1 MERFLQGVADFSAWL
16 WGIPLITMLLVSGLY
31 MTFKLGFFQFRY
43 IGYIFGQTFGSIFRR
58 PKGEGTVTPFQALTS
73 ALSST
78 IGAANIV
85 GVPAAIMFG
94 GPGAIFW
101 MWVIALIGMA
111 LKFAESV
118 LAVEY
123 REKNGNGEFV
133 GGPMYYMTKG
143 LNMKWLGVWFS
154 FALMIELIPSIM
166 VQGNSIANTV
176 QATFNVPVLWT
187 GIITAVLVSI
197 VVFGGIKRI
206 GKVTEIFV
214 PFMALL
220 YVGGAVVIL
229 LMNVK
234 AVPEFFMLIFSN
246 AFSPAPVMGGFAGA
260 AIVEVIRWGFARGL
274 YSNEAGLGTAPIAHA
289 AATTDHP
296 VRQGFWA
303 VIGIVVD
310 TLIVCTATAFVILSS
325 GVWTEEGAM
334 ENSSALTSLAFE
346 QYFGDFGA
354 ILVTI
359 ALIFFVLSTILVVV
373 FYGAKQ
379 AEFLFG
385 LKAAHGMQVVYIIAV
400 VLGAIGAAEVIWG
413 FLDIM
418 LAAILIPN
426 VIAILLLSNKV
437 KDLKNEFFSS
447 DEYYRKD
454 LKVKK
459 RAKRQKA
466 AREGYES

>member
-1 MERFLQGVADFSAWL
+1 MDRFLQGIADFSAWL
-16 WGIPLITMLLVSGLY
+16 WGIPLITMLLASGLY

-43 IGYIFGQTFGSIFRR
+43 FGYIVGQTFGSIFKK
-58 PKGEGTVTPFQALTS
+58 PKGEGTVTPLQALTS

-94 GPGAIFW
+94 GPGAVFW

-111 LKFAESV
+111 LKFSESV

-123 REKNGNGEFV
+123 REINEKGEYV

-143 LNMKWLGVWFS
+143 LGMKWLGVWFS

-166 VQGNSIANTV
+166 VQGNSVANTV
-176 QATFNVPVLWT
+176 EASFNIPPLWT
-187 GIITAVLVSI
+187 GIASAILVSI

-214 PFMALL
+214 PFMALF
-220 YVGGAVVIL
+220 YVGGAFVIL
-229 LMNVK
+229 LMNVS

-274 YSNEAGLGTAPIAHA
+274 YSNESGLGTAPIAHA

-303 VIGIVVD
+303 VIGVVVD
-310 TLIVCTATAFVILSS
+310 TLIVCTATAFVVLSS
-325 GVWTEEGAM
+325 GVWMEEGAM
-334 ENSSALTSLAFE
+334 ENSSALTTLAFE
-346 QYFGDFGA
+346 SYFGTFGG

-359 ALIFFVLSTILVVV
+359 ALIFFVFSTILVVI

-385 LKAAHGMQVVYIIAV
+385 LKASYGIQMVYVLAV
-400 VLGAIGAAEVIWG
+400 ILGAVGAAEVIWG

-426 VIAILLLSNKV
+426 LIAILLLSKKV
-437 KDLKNEFFSS
+437 KQLKTEFFTS
-447 DEYYRKD
+447 DKYYKKD
-454 LKVKK
+454 MKAKKV
-459 RAKRQKA
+459 AKAK
-466 AREGYES
+466 

>member
-1 MERFLQGVADFSAWL
+1 MERFLQGIADFSAWL

-43 IGYIFGQTFGSIFRR
+43 FGYIVGQTFGSIFRR

>member
-1 MERFLQGVADFSAWL
+1 MEGFLKGIADFSAWF
-16 WGIPLITMLLVSGLY
+16 WGVPLITLLLISGLY
-31 MTFKLGFFQFRY
+31 MTVKLGFFQFRY
-43 IGYIFGQTFGSIFRR
+43 FGYIVGQTFGSVFKK

-94 GPGAIFW
+94 GPGAVFW

-123 REKNGNGEFV
+123 REKNAKGEFV

-143 LNMKWLGVWFS
+143 LNMKWLGIWFS

-166 VQGNSIANTV
+166 VQGNSIATTV
-176 QATFNVPVLWT
+176 EATFDIPALWT
-187 GIITAVLVSI
+187 GIATAVLVSI

-214 PFMALL
+214 PFMAFV
-220 YVGGAVVIL
+220 YVGGALVIL
-229 LMNVK
+229 LMNIS

-289 AATTDHP
+289 AAMTDHP

-303 VIGIVVD
+303 VIGVVVD
-310 TLIVCTATAFVILSS
+310 TLIVCTATAFVVLSS

-346 QYFGDFGA
+346 SYFGQFGA
-354 ILVTI
+354 VLVTI
-359 ALIFFVLSTILVVV
+359 SLIFFVLSTILVVV

-385 LKAAHGMQVVYIIAV
+385 MKASYGMQVVYIVAV
-400 VLGAIGAAEVIWG
+400 IFGAVGAAEVIWG

-426 VIAILLLSNKV
+426 VIAILLLSKKV
-437 KDLKNEFFSS
+437 KALTTEFFTS
-447 DEYYRKD
+447 DQYYIKD
-454 LKVKK
+454 QKEKK
-459 RAKRQKA
+459 RNKQKKT
-466 AREGYES
+466 ARAGYDT

>member
-1 MERFLQGVADFSAWL
+1 MDRFLQGIADFSAWL
-16 WGIPLITMLLVSGLY
+16 WGIPLITMLLASGLY

-43 IGYIFGQTFGSIFRR
+43 FGYIVGQTFGSIFKK
-58 PKGEGTVTPFQALTS
+58 PKGEGTVTPLQALTS

-111 LKFAESV
+111 LKFSESV

-123 REKNGNGEFV
+123 REINGNGEYV

-143 LNMKWLGVWFS
+143 LGMKWLGVWFS

-166 VQGNSIANTV
+166 VQGNSVANTV
-176 QATFNVPVLWT
+176 EASFNIPPLWT
-187 GIITAVLVSI
+187 GIASAILVSI

-214 PFMALL
+214 PFMALF
-220 YVGGAVVIL
+220 YVGGAFVIL
-229 LMNVK
+229 LMNVS
-234 AVPEFFMLIFSN
+234 AVPEFFMLIFNN

-274 YSNEAGLGTAPIAHA
+274 YSNESGLGTAPIAHA

-303 VIGIVVD
+303 VIGVVVD
-310 TLIVCTATAFVILSS
+310 TLIVCTATAFVVLSS
-325 GVWTEEGAM
+325 GVWMEEGAM
-334 ENSSALTSLAFE
+334 ENSSALTTLAFE
-346 QYFGDFGA
+346 SYFGTFGG

-359 ALIFFVLSTILVVV
+359 ALIFFVFSTILVVI

-385 LKAAHGMQVVYIIAV
+385 LKASYGIQVVYILAV
-400 VLGAIGAAEVIWG
+400 ILGAVGAAEVIWG

-426 VIAILLLSNKV
+426 IIAILLLSKKV
-437 KDLKNEFFSS
+437 KQLKTEFFTS
-447 DEYYRKD
+447 DKYYKKD
-454 LKVKK
+454 MKEKK
-459 RAKRQKA
+459 TAK
-466 AREGYES
+466 AR

>member
-1 MERFLQGVADFSAWL
+1 MEGFLQGVADFSAWI
-16 WGIPLITMLLVSGLY
+16 WGIPLITLLLVSGLY

-43 IGYIFGQTFGSIFRR
+43 FGYIFGQTFGSIFRR

-166 VQGNSIANTV
+166 VQGNSIASTV
-176 QATFNVPVLWT
+176 EATFAIPALWT

-214 PFMALL
+214 PFMALM

-325 GVWTEEGAM
+325 GVWTQEGAM

-400 VLGAIGAAEVIWG
+400 VLGAVGAAEVIWG

-426 VIAILLLSNKV
+426 VLAILLLSNKV
-437 KDLKNEFFSS
+437 KDLKNEFFTS

-459 RAKRQKA
+459 RAKRRKA
-466 AREGYES
+466 VREA

>member
-1 MERFLQGVADFSAWL
+1 MERFLQGIADFSAWL

-43 IGYIFGQTFGSIFRR
+43 FGYIVGQTFGSIFRR

-206 GKVTEIFV
+206 GKVTEVFV

-459 RAKRQKA
+459 RAKRRKA
-466 AREGYES
+466 AKEGYES

>member
-1 MERFLQGVADFSAWL
+1 MEQFLQGVADFSAWL
-16 WGIPLITMLLVSGLY
+16 WGIPLITLLLVSGLF

-43 IGYIFGQTFGSIFRR
+43 FGYIVGQTFGSVFRR

-123 REKNGNGEFV
+123 REKNAKGEFV

-143 LNMKWLGVWFS
+143 LKMKWLGIWFS

-187 GIITAVLVSI
+187 GIATAVLVSI

-214 PFMALL
+214 PFMALF

-246 AFSPAPVMGGFAGA
+246 AFSPAPVVGGFAGA
-260 AIVEVIRWGFARGL
+260 AIVEIIRWGFARGL

-303 VIGIVVD
+303 VIGVVVD

-325 GVWTEEGAM
+325 GVWTQEGAM

-346 QYFGDFGA
+346 EYFGDFGA
-354 ILVTI
+354 ILVTV
-359 ALIFFVLSTILVVV
+359 ALIFFVLSTILVVI

-385 LKAAHGMQVVYIIAV
+385 LKAAYGMQVVYIFAV
-400 VLGAIGAAEVIWG
+400 ILGAVGAAEVIWG

-426 VIAILLLSNKV
+426 VIAILLLSGKV
-437 KDLKNEFFSS
+437 KELKNEFFTS

-466 AREGYES
+466 VREGYES

>member
-1 MERFLQGVADFSAWL
+1 MEQFLQGVADFSAWL
-16 WGIPLITMLLVSGLY
+16 WGIPLITLLLVSGLF

-43 IGYIFGQTFGSIFRR
+43 FGYIVGQTFGSVFRR

-123 REKNGNGEFV
+123 REKNAKGEFV

-143 LNMKWLGVWFS
+143 LKMKWLGIWFS

-187 GIITAVLVSI
+187 GIATAVLVSI

-214 PFMALL
+214 PFMALF

-246 AFSPAPVMGGFAGA
+246 AFSPAPVVGGFAGA
-260 AIVEVIRWGFARGL
+260 AIVEIIRWGFARGL

-303 VIGIVVD
+303 VIGVVVD

-325 GVWTEEGAM
+325 GVWTQEGAM

-354 ILVTI
+354 ILVTV
-359 ALIFFVLSTILVVV
+359 ALIFFVLSTILVVI

-385 LKAAHGMQVVYIIAV
+385 LKAAYGMQVVYIFAV
-400 VLGAIGAAEVIWG
+400 ILGAVGAAEVIWG

-426 VIAILLLSNKV
+426 VIAILLLSGKV
-437 KDLKNEFFSS
+437 KELKNEFFTS

-466 AREGYES
+466 VREGYES

>member
-1 MERFLQGVADFSAWL
+1 MEGFLQGIADFSAWI
-16 WGIPLITMLLVSGLY
+16 WGIPLITLLLVSGLY

-43 IGYIFGQTFGSIFRR
+43 FGYIVGQTFGSIFRR

-133 GGPMYYMTKG
+133 GGPMYYMKKG

-176 QATFNVPVLWT
+176 EATFSIPALWT
-187 GIITAVLVSI
+187 GIATAILVSI

-214 PFMALL
+214 PFMALM

-234 AVPEFFMLIFSN
+234 AVPEFFMLIFNN

-303 VIGIVVD
+303 VIGVVVD

-346 QYFGDFGA
+346 EYFGNFGA

-385 LKAAHGMQVVYIIAV
+385 TKASYGMQVVYIIAV
-400 VLGAIGAAEVIWG
+400 VLGAVGAAEVIWG

-466 AREGYES
+466 VREGYES

>member
-1 MERFLQGVADFSAWL
+1 MDRFLQGIADFSAWL
-16 WGIPLITMLLVSGLY
+16 WGIPLITMLLASGLY

-43 IGYIFGQTFGSIFRR
+43 FGYIVGQTFGSIFKK
-58 PKGEGTVTPFQALTS
+58 PKGEGTVTPLQALTS

-94 GPGAIFW
+94 GPGAVFW

-111 LKFAESV
+111 LKFSESV

-123 REKNGNGEFV
+123 REINEKGEYV

-143 LNMKWLGVWFS
+143 LGMKWLGVWFS

-166 VQGNSIANTV
+166 VQGNSVANTV
-176 QATFNVPVLWT
+176 EESFNIPPLWT
-187 GIITAVLVSI
+187 GIASAILVSI

-214 PFMALL
+214 PFMALF
-220 YVGGAVVIL
+220 YVGGAFVIL
-229 LMNVK
+229 LMNVS

-274 YSNEAGLGTAPIAHA
+274 YSNESGLGTAPIAHA

-303 VIGIVVD
+303 VIGVVVD
-310 TLIVCTATAFVILSS
+310 TLIVCTATAFVVLSS
-325 GVWTEEGAM
+325 GVWMEEGAM
-334 ENSSALTSLAFE
+334 ENSSALTTLAFE
-346 QYFGDFGA
+346 SYFGTFGG

-359 ALIFFVLSTILVVV
+359 ALIFFVFSTILVVI

-385 LKAAHGMQVVYIIAV
+385 LKASYGIQVVYILAV
-400 VLGAIGAAEVIWG
+400 ILGAVGAAEVIWG

-426 VIAILLLSNKV
+426 LIAILLLSKKV
-437 KDLKNEFFSS
+437 KQLKTEFFTS
-447 DEYYRKD
+447 DKYYKKD
-454 LKVKK
+454 MKEK
-459 RAKRQKA
+459 KA
-466 AREGYES
+466 AKAR

>member
-1 MERFLQGVADFSAWL
+1 MS
-16 WGIPLITMLLVSGLY
+16 
-31 MTFKLGFFQFRY
+31 FKLGFFQFRY
-43 IGYIFGQTFGSIFRR
+43 FGYIVGQTFGSVFKK
-58 PKGEGTVTPFQALTS
+58 PKGVGTVTPFQALTS

-94 GPGAIFW
+94 GPGAVFW
-101 MWVIALIGMA
+101 MWVIALIGMS
-111 LKFAESV
+111 LKFSESV
-118 LAVEY
+118 LAVAY
-123 REKNGNGEFV
+123 REKNEKGEFV

-143 LNMKWLGVWFS
+143 LGMKWLGIWFS

-166 VQGNSIANTV
+166 VQGNSVSSTV
-176 QATFNVPVLWT
+176 HATFDIPPLWT
-187 GIITAVLVSI
+187 GIAMAVLVSV

-206 GKVTEIFV
+206 GKVTEILV
-214 PFMALL
+214 PFMAFF
-220 YVGGAVVIL
+220 YVGGAIVIL
-229 LMNVK
+229 FMNVS
-234 AVPEFFMLIFSN
+234 AIPDFFMLIFSN

-310 TLIVCTATAFVILSS
+310 TLIVCTATAFVVLSS
-325 GVWTEEGAM
+325 GVWMEEGAM
-334 ENSSALTSLAFE
+334 EDPSALTTLAFE
-346 QYFGDFGA
+346 SYFGAFGSW
-354 ILVTI
+354 LVTI
-359 ALIFFVLSTILVVV
+359 SLIFFVVSTILVVI

-385 LKAAHGMQVVYIIAV
+385 LKASYGIQVVYIAAII
-400 VLGAIGAAEVIWG
+400 LGSIGAAEVIWG

-426 VIAILLLSNKV
+426 LIAILLLSNKV
-437 KDLKNEFFSS
+437 RDLKTEFFTSPK
-447 DEYYRKD
+447 YYIKD
-454 LKVKK
+454 KMEKK
-459 RAKRQKA
+459 GSEK
-466 AREGYES
+466 

>member
-1 MERFLQGVADFSAWL
+1 MKGIADFSAWI
-16 WGIPLITMLLVSGLY
+16 WGIPLITLLLVSGLY

-43 IGYIFGQTFGSIFRR
+43 FRYIVGQTFGSIFRR

-166 VQGNSIANTV
+166 VQGNSIASTV
-176 QATFNVPVLWT
+176 EATFSIPALWT
-187 GIITAVLVSI
+187 GIATAILVSI

-214 PFMALL
+214 PFMALI

-229 LMNVK
+229 LMNVQ

-246 AFSPAPVMGGFAGA
+246 AFSPVPVMGGFAGA

-303 VIGIVVD
+303 VIGVVVD

-346 QYFGDFGA
+346 EYFGDFGA

-385 LKAAHGMQVVYIIAV
+385 LKAAQGMQVVYVFAV
-400 VLGAIGAAEVIWG
+400 ILGAIGAAEVIWG

-426 VIAILLLSNKV
+426 IIAILLLSNKV

-447 DEYYRKD
+447 DEYYHKD
-454 LKVKK
+454 RKVKK
-459 RAKRQKA
+459 RAKRWKA
-466 AREGYES
+466 VREE

>member
-1 MERFLQGVADFSAWL
+1 MEGFLQGVADFSAWI
-16 WGIPLITMLLVSGLY
+16 WGIPLITLLLVSGLY

-43 IGYIFGQTFGSIFRR
+43 FGYIFGQTFGSIFRR

-166 VQGNSIANTV
+166 VQGNSIASTV
-176 QATFNVPVLWT
+176 EATFAIPALWT

-214 PFMALL
+214 PFMALM

-234 AVPEFFMLIFSN
+234 AVPEFFILIFSN

-325 GVWTEEGAM
+325 GVWTQEGAM

-400 VLGAIGAAEVIWG
+400 VLGAVGAAEVIWG

-426 VIAILLLSNKV
+426 VLAILLLSNKV
-437 KDLKNEFFSS
+437 KDLKNEFFTS

-466 AREGYES
+466 VREA

>member
-1 MERFLQGVADFSAWL
+1 MQGIADFSAWI
-16 WGIPLITMLLVSGLY
+16 WGIPLITLLLVSGLY

-43 IGYIFGQTFGSIFRR
+43 FGYIVGQTFGSIFRR

-166 VQGNSIANTV
+166 VQGNSIASTV
-176 QATFNVPVLWT
+176 EATFSIPALWT
-187 GIITAVLVSI
+187 GIATAILVSI

-214 PFMALL
+214 PFMALV

-229 LMNVK
+229 LMNVQ

-303 VIGIVVD
+303 VIGVVVD

-346 QYFGDFGA
+346 EYFGDFGA

-385 LKAAHGMQVVYIIAV
+385 LKAAHGMQVVYILAV
-400 VLGAIGAAEVIWG
+400 ILGAIGAAEVIWG

-426 VIAILLLSNKV
+426 IIAILLLSNKV
-437 KDLKNEFFSS
+437 KELKNDFFTS
-447 DEYYRKD
+447 DEYYHKD
-454 LKVKK
+454 RKVKK

-466 AREGYES
+466 IREE

>member
-1 MERFLQGVADFSAWL
+1 MEGFLQGIAEFSAWI
-16 WGIPLITMLLVSGLY
+16 WGIPLITLLLVSGLY

-43 IGYIFGQTFGSIFRR
+43 FGYIVGQTFGSIFRR

-133 GGPMYYMTKG
+133 GGPMYYMKKG

-176 QATFNVPVLWT
+176 EATFSIPALWT
-187 GIITAVLVSI
+187 GIATAILVSI

-214 PFMALL
+214 PFMALM

-303 VIGIVVD
+303 VIGVVVD

-346 QYFGDFGA
+346 EYFGDFGA

-385 LKAAHGMQVVYIIAV
+385 TKASYGMQVVYIIAV
-400 VLGAIGAAEVIWG
+400 VLGAVGAAEVIWG

-466 AREGYES
+466 VREGYES

>member
-1 MERFLQGVADFSAWL
+1 MEQFLQGVADFSAWL
-16 WGIPLITMLLVSGLY
+16 WGIPLITMLLISGLY

-43 IGYIFGQTFGSIFRR
+43 FSYIVGQTFGSIFRR

-123 REKNGNGEFV
+123 REKNAKGEFV

-143 LNMKWLGVWFS
+143 LNMKWLGIWFS

-187 GIITAVLVSI
+187 GIATAVLVSI

-234 AVPEFFMLIFSN
+234 AVPEFFMLIFNN
-246 AFSPAPVMGGFAGA
+246 AFSPAPVVGGFAGA

-303 VIGIVVD
+303 VIGVVVD

-385 LKAAHGMQVVYIIAV
+385 LKAAYGMQVIYIFAV
-400 VLGAIGAAEVIWG
+400 ILGAVGAAEVIWG

-426 VIAILLLSNKV
+426 IIAILLLSNKV
-437 KDLKNEFFSS
+437 KELKNEFFTS

-454 LKVKK
+454 RKVKK

-466 AREGYES
+466 VREGYES

>member
-16 WGIPLITMLLVSGLY
+16 WGIPLITMLLISGLY

-43 IGYIFGQTFGSIFRR
+43 FSYIVGQTFGSIFRR

-123 REKNGNGEFV
+123 REKNAKGEFV
-133 GGPMYYMTKG
+133 GGPMYYMKKG
-143 LNMKWLGVWFS
+143 LNMKWLGIWFS

-187 GIITAVLVSI
+187 GIATAVLVSI

-214 PFMALL
+214 PFMALI

-229 LMNVK
+229 LMNIT

-303 VIGIVVD
+303 VIGVVVD

-354 ILVTI
+354 ILVTV

-385 LKAAHGMQVVYIIAV
+385 TKASYGMQVVYIFAV
-400 VLGAIGAAEVIWG
+400 ILGAVGAAEVIWG

-426 VIAILLLSNKV
+426 ILAVLLLSNKV
-437 KDLKNEFFSS
+437 KELKDEFFTS

-466 AREGYES
+466 VREGYES